1 MSAREWAL
9 HLVATFNKKLQ
20 SSSSFAF
27 SRIQPYLGWLD
38 LKYLA
43 SRKRPSGWKKRPTN
57 RIKFSESNFN
67 EQRSTVFVADEG
79 DTLAGFTQL
88 YPALCSVD
96 MEPFYVLYDLFVDPG
111 SRRAGIG
118 RALMNT
124 AADWARTQGAC
135 RIDLETAHSNVI
147 GQGLYE
153 SLGYK
158 QDRVFRKYSLDL
170 AR

>member
-1 MSAREWAL
+1 MSTISIREAQSTDLDELARLFDGYRQFYECE
-9 HLVATFNKKLQ
+9 
-20 SSSSFAF
+20 
-27 SRIQPYLGWLD
+27 PD
-38 LKYLA
+38 LAGA
-43 SRKRPSGWKKRPTN
+43 SAWITA
-57 RIKFSESNFN
+57 NFN
-67 EQRSTVFVADEG
+67 EQRSTVFVAEHG
-79 DTLAGFTQL
+79 DALTGFTQL

-96 MEPFYVLYDLFVDPG
+96 MQPFYVLYDLFVDP
-111 SRRAGIG
+111 RRRRLGVG

-158 QDRVFRKYSLDL
+158 QDFVFRKYSLDL
-170 AR
+170 AES

>member
-1 MSAREWAL
+1 MSTINVRKA
-9 HLVATFNKKLQ
+9 Q
-20 SSSSFAF
+20 SSD
-27 SRIQPYLGWLD
+27 LD
-38 LKYLA
+38 QLA
-43 SRKRPSGWKKRPTN
+43 RLFDGYRQFYECEPDLAGAAAWMTA
-57 RIKFSESNFN
+57 NFN

-153 SLGYK
+153 SLGYQ
-158 QDRVFRKYSLDL
+158 QDLVFRKYSLDL
-170 AR
+170 AES